1 MVMWQPPL
9 PHTAVPDRP
18 LGPRVPAGLSLGP
31 QRRGF
36 EVTFQPLAAALWGA
50 RSRAWLTWQ
59 AVSATT
65 STLRPWQWQQR
76 HIGLLAIT
84 ARVVVA
90 GERGGGKLAASWVL
104 FPLVLVPLSLNE
116 RAGLHLEAP
125 RGAPVAAGG
134 CLRGLRHAGGTHFE
148 VKR

>member
-1 MVMWQPPL
+1 MGRPPL
-9 PHTAVPDRP
+9 PHTAAPEGL

-59 AVSATT
+59 VVSPAT
-65 STLRPWQWQQR
+65 SIRRPWQWQQG

-90 GERGGGKLAASWVL
+90 GERGGGKLAASCVL
-104 FPLVLVPLSLNE
+104 FPLVLMPLSLNE

-125 RGAPVAAGG
+125 RGVPMAAGG
-134 CLRGLRHAGGTHFE
+134 CLRGLRHAGGTGFE